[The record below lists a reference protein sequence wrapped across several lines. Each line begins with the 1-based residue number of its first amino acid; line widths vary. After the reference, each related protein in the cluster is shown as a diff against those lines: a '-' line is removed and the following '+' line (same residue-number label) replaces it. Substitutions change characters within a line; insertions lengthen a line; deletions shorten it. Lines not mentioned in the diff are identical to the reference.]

1 MPGVG
6 ARGVEVPRLGEHDGD
21 RQPAQVVQPDVRQAH
36 LKAQDD
42 AMNAMNA
49 MNAML
54 DKILR
59 LEAAIA
65 KG

>member
-1 MPGVG
+1 M
-6 ARGVEVPRLGEHDGD
+6 
-21 RQPAQVVQPDVRQAH
+21 RQAH

>member
-49 MNAML
+49 ML